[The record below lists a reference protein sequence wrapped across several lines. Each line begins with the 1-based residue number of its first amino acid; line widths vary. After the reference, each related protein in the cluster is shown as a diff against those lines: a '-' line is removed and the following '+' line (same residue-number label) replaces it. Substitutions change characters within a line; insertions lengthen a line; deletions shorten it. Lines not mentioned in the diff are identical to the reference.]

1 MIIGLMSE
9 VQIADDRWLHDFSW
23 HIFELQDWD
32 IRSLPAK
39 DPFSIQAPIP
49 DTSVLRFEDSQGTKM
64 QNLLAVSGVLIQV
77 LPMHGSSQVV
87 VVVAYGISTACLVSA
102 LYLQAITW
110 ILGLEIWGSG
120 CNMLV
125 VWNMAVAWLMMVS
138 TMVNYG

>member
-1 MIIGLMSE
+1 
-9 VQIADDRWLHDFSW
+9 
-23 HIFELQDWD
+23 
-32 IRSLPAK
+32 
-39 DPFSIQAPIP
+39 
-49 DTSVLRFEDSQGTKM
+49 
-64 QNLLAVSGVLIQV
+64 
-77 LPMHGSSQVV
+77 
-87 VVVAYGISTACLVSA
+87 VVAYGISTACLVSA